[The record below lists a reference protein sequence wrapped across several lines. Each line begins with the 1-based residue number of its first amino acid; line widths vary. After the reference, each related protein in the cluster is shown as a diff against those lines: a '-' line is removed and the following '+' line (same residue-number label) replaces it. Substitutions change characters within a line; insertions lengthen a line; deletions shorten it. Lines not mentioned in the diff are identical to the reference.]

1 MIVRINE
8 ASVMFWLSIEIVSFY
23 AIAYKFF
30 GMLASLGITRGHPH
44 PLAFVCLYHT
54 VVALH
59 LARVVLRL
67 PIQTVLLVSNAPL
80 TFRTFVLL
88 VLQKALYIR

>member
-1 MIVRINE
+1 M
-8 ASVMFWLSIEIVSFY
+8 SVVFWLSIEIVSFN
-23 AIAYKFF
+23 AIAYKFL
-30 GMLASLGITRGHPH
+30 GMFASLGIARGQPH
-44 PLAFVCLYHT
+44 PLALVRLYHT

-67 PIQTVLLVSNAPL
+67 PIQTVLLISYAPL

>member
-1 MIVRINE
+1 
-8 ASVMFWLSIEIVSFY
+8 MFRLSIEIVSFY

-30 GMLASLGITRGHPH
+30 GMFASLRIARGHPH
-44 PLAFVCLYHT
+44 PLAFVSLYHT

-67 PIQTVLLVSNAPL
+67 PIQTVLLVSYTAL
-80 TFRTFVLL
+80 TFRALVLL

>member
-1 MIVRINE
+1 
-8 ASVMFWLSIEIVSFY
+8 MFWLSIEIVSFY
-23 AIAYKFF
+23 AIAYKFV
-30 GMLASLGITRGHPH
+30 GMFASLGISRGQPH
-44 PLAFVCLYHT
+44 SLALVRLYHT

-67 PIQTVLLVSNAPL
+67 PIQTVLLVSYASL

>member
-1 MIVRINE
+1 MLVELNE
-8 ASVMFWLSIEIVSFY
+8 VTVMYWLSIEIVSFN

-30 GMLASLGITRGHPH
+30 GMFASLGIARGHPH
-44 PLAFVCLYHT
+44 PLAFVRLYHT

-59 LARVVLRL
+59 LTRVVLRL
-67 PIQTVLLVSNAPL
+67 PVQTVLLVSNAAL

-88 VLQKALYIR
+88 VLQKPLYIR